1 MNQISPLAFVHPE
14 AKLGDNNIIGP
25 FCYIDRNTVIGDN
38 NVMQNSV
45 TIHAGAR
52 LGNNNEIFPGAS
64 IATKPQDLK
73 YRGEETLCEVGD
85 NNSIRE
91 NVTISRGT
99 ASKGTTIVGN
109 NNLLME
115 NMHVAH
121 DCVLGNNIIVGN
133 STKFAGEVEVDD
145 NAIISAVVLCHQFC
159 KIGGYVMIQGGC
171 RFSQDIPPY
180 VIAGKEPTRYCG
192 LNLDIHAVK
201 FLDVGSLIDAV
212 IKRNLVTESHQHPLL
227 FLVGNLR
234 HRTLAHIIYLA
245 GLHGLLAKM
254 FRCLVRAHLTARH
267 IDDQYHSAHIFHR
280 LSQHVDRWL
289 NKIAKIHQ
297 LLLQGLWTSSA
308 RFDRR
313 YDRPIQELHDTGH

>member
-145 NAIISAVVLCHQFC
+145 FAIVSAHVLVHQFC
-159 KIGGYVMIQGGC
+159 RIGGYVMIQGGC

-192 LNLDIHAVK
+192 LNLVGLRRRGFSNELITLIH
-201 FLDVGSLIDAV
+201 DAYRLLYSKGV
-212 IKRNLVTESHQHPLL
+212 LSEGIEEIKRNLQITPEIQY
-227 FLVGNLR
+227 
-234 HRTLAHIIYLA
+234 IID
-245 GLHGLLAKM
+245 
-254 FRCLVRAHLTARH
+254 FV
-267 IDDQYHSAHIFHR
+267 
-280 LSQHVDRWL
+280 
-289 NKIAKIHQ
+289 
-297 LLLQGLWTSSA
+297 SSSK
-308 RFDRR
+308 RGIIR
-313 YDRPIQELHDTGH
+313 

>member
-1 MNQISPLAFVHPE
+1 MNQISPSAFVHPE

-192 LNLDIHAVK
+192 LNLVGLRRRGFSNELITLIH
-201 FLDVGSLIDAV
+201 DAYRLLYSKGV
-212 IKRNLVTESHQHPLL
+212 LSEGIEEIKRNLQITPEIQY
-227 FLVGNLR
+227 
-234 HRTLAHIIYLA
+234 IID
-245 GLHGLLAKM
+245 
-254 FRCLVRAHLTARH
+254 FV
-267 IDDQYHSAHIFHR
+267 
-280 LSQHVDRWL
+280 
-289 NKIAKIHQ
+289 
-297 LLLQGLWTSSA
+297 SSSK
-308 RFDRR
+308 RGIIR
-313 YDRPIQELHDTGH
+313 